1 MNLELMPTLKAMKTS
16 LLGFA
21 LIMFQVLLSVAV
33 AINAVSAS
41 RWVGS
46 QLNAE
51 TGVDEDN
58 LLHITVYGF
67 SSQFVVGVDADND
80 LRYLRSH
87 PKVAN
92 AIQSNAVPLSNSGW
106 YTTLRTS
113 TESDAIE
120 INAARY
126 MVDDQA
132 IDTLQLELLY
142 GRNFLPEEIVWRDGP
157 NHARPPAMIITE
169 SLASKLYPDIPVE
182 EVIGKFIYFDGD
194 VGASVVGILRYLP
207 QPGANNDNLHDSFMV
222 SQKLAWARYNLIV
235 RAQEGFRDSLL
246 PELEQE
252 LIELNPNR
260 IVSNIQTLEDTYRR
274 STNGNVAVVWIFS
287 VTTVLLAITTMLSIV
302 GVENFNVKRRIRQ
315 ISIRRVLGATR
326 WGIVRYFLVEI
337 AIVLGIGLSLG
348 LLVGIYFNGVLVTS
362 AEFPKLDWIDATFP
376 TIAFLVLGLTSV
388 FITSL
393 QTTRISPVPR

>member
-1 MNLELMPTLKAMKTS
+1 MNLELIPTLKAMRTS

-33 AINAVSAS
+33 AVNAVSAS
-41 RWVGS
+41 RFVGS

-51 TGVDEDN
+51 TGIDEEN

-67 SSQFVVGVDADND
+67 SSQFVVGVDSDND
-80 LRYLRSH
+80 LRYLRNH

-92 AIQSNAVPLSNSGW
+92 AIQTNAVPLSNSGW
-106 YTTLRTS
+106 YTTLRSS

-132 IDTLQLELLY
+132 IDTLRLELLY

-157 NHARPPAMIITE
+157 NHSLPPAMIITE
-169 SLASKLYPDIPVE
+169 SLASKLFPDVPVGD
-182 EVIGKFIYFDGD
+182 VIGKLVHYDGD
-194 VGASVVGILRYLP
+194 IGASVVGILRYLP
-207 QPGANNDNLHDSFMV
+207 QPAANNSNLHDSFML
-222 SQKLAWARYNLIV
+222 SQKLAWVRYGLIV
-235 RAQEGFRDSLL
+235 RAHEGFRDALL
-246 PELEQE
+246 PEFEQE

-260 IVSNIQTLEDTYRR
+260 IVPTIQTLEDTHRR

-315 ISIRRVLGATR
+315 VSIRRVLGATR

-348 LLVGIYFNGVLVTS
+348 LLVAIYFNGLLVTT
-362 AEFPKLDWIDATFP
+362 AEFPKLDWLDATLP
-376 TIAFLVLGLTSV
+376 SIAFLVLGLTSV